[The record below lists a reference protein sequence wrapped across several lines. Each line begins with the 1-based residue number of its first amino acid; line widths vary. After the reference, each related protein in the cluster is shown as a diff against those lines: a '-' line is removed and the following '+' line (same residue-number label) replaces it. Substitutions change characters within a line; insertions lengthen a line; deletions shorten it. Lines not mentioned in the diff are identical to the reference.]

1 MLHVYATDFTETHVS
16 HSSMFCHITL
26 IPPGCPDVGD
36 AYGERVG
43 TRGEESRNT
52 VVVTAGSAMV
62 PSEFLG
68 DLLSVMLI

>member
-16 HSSMFCHITL
+16 HSFVFCHITL

-52 VVVTAGSAMV
+52 VVVTVGMPWS
-62 PSEFLG
+62 PLNF
-68 DLLSVMLI
+68 